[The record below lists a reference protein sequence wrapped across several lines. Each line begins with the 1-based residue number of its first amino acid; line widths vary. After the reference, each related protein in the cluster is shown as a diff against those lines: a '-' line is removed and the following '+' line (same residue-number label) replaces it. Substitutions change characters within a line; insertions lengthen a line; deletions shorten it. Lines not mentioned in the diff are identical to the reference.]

1 MNHKKSIPITL
12 LLTLA
17 VLVAGGAIWL
27 YALAMPDSSLM
38 RWLNDGADKTI
49 AQAKQL
55 AQAASDRVALQWCQ
69 FQENRR
75 VKAEIQ
81 QAIDQKIDL
90 ETIYLPYVKYN
101 LLA

>member
-1 MNHKKSIPITL
+1 MNHKKSTQITI

-17 VLVAGGAIWL
+17 VLVAGGAMLL
-27 YALAMPDSSLM
+27 YALAMPDSSFM
-38 RWLNDGADKTI
+38 RWLNDGAEYTI

-55 AQAASDRVALQWCQ
+55 AHAASDRVTLQWCQ

-81 QAIDQKIDL
+81 QTIKQKKIPS
-90 ETIYLPYVKYN
+90 TYLVGGTF
-101 LLA
+101 